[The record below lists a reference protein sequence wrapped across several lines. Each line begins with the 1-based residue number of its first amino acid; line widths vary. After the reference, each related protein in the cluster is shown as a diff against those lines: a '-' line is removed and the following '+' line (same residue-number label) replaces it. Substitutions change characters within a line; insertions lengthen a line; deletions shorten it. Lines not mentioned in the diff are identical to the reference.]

1 MATASQLPTS
11 FTLNNDKIVP
21 AIRLGTPQGDDG
33 NSKVK
38 EVVLN
43 ALLNGYCHIDGATAY
58 GNEKNIGEA
67 IRESGIPCSE
77 IFVTTKAVSTSGF
90 FY

>member
-11 FTLNNDKIVP
+11 FALNNDKIVP
-21 AIRLGTPQGDDG
+21 AIGLGTFQGDDG

-58 GNEKNIGEA
+58 GNEKDMGEA
-67 IRESGIPCSE
+67 ITESVIPRSE
-77 IFVTTKAVSTSGF
+77 IFVITKSVSISGHL
-90 FY
+90 Y

>member
-11 FTLNNDKIVP
+11 FALNNDKIVP
-21 AIRLGTPQGDDG
+21 AIGLGTFQGDDG
-33 NSKVK
+33 SSKVK

-58 GNEKNIGEA
+58 GNEKDMGEA
-67 IRESGIPCSE
+67 ITESVIPRSE
-77 IFVTTKAVSTSGF
+77 IFVITKSVSISGHL
-90 FY
+90 Y